1 MRLLTV
7 LLLLASY
14 PPLLSFG
21 AEIPAC
27 PAGGCLAAMQAGSGP
42 PAATSAEP
50 VPNITDAQRSALAIT
65 SYDLDLHLAPEEAKI
80 SALARIGVRNR
91 GPEPISL
98 LPLQISSTLHWESF
112 SVRRNGR
119 IETLSFDQHS
129 IQTDADHTGAVQE
142 GIVHLSEPLPPGA
155 SVDLTSAYSGEI
167 HRSAER
173 LSRLSIKPTEASFRD
188 WDEIGPETT
197 ALRGFGHVLWFPV
210 AARQA
215 FLGDS
220 SELHD
225 AEGKQRQQSRAAPFR
240 LRLSVSFRG
249 EAPAAAYFCGLP
261 QPIVSVRDDS
271 NAPIAESQGVAT
283 AEWRLPRLGFQSP
296 NLFVTATSARTKGK
310 LVSAVTERDD
320 NEGGLEL
327 YSDAAELLRPL
338 LAQWL
343 GEHPAQDLTI
353 LDHAGERFEDN
364 AFAVMPMGMNGTLA
378 PAPDDLAPELAVPL
392 AHAFFHSPQLWLDE
406 GVPQLMELLWT
417 EQRAGRAAAQAQ
429 FAPDLGALQLAEAD
443 TGEGPPEGVKSKED
457 DSLNRG
463 SREVFYRTKAAAVL
477 LMLRS
482 VVGDAN
488 LQHALR
494 ELRREPKLDAD
505 PTGFQRALE
514 EVAHRRLDWIF
525 DDWVYTDKGLPDLR
539 VISAISRPL
548 PAGNTGALVVVAV
561 HNDGRAS
568 AEVPVTVRSGTL
580 TATERL
586 LVLGRSSA
594 SVRIVFEGQP
604 QEVQVN
610 DGSVP
615 EIAESRHV
623 VAIQPR

>member
-1 MRLLTV
+1 
-7 LLLLASY
+7 
-14 PPLLSFG
+14 
-21 AEIPAC
+21 
-27 PAGGCLAAMQAGSGP
+27 MQASSGA

-50 VPNITDAQRSALAIT
+50 APNITDAQRSALAVT
-65 SYDLDLHLAPEEAKI
+65 AYDLDLHLALEEAKI
-80 SALARIGVRNR
+80 SALARISVRNR

-98 LPLQISSTLHWESF
+98 LPLQISSSLHWESF
-112 SVRRNGR
+112 SMRRNDR
-119 IETLSFDQHS
+119 IETLSFDQHA
-129 IQTDADHTGAVQE
+129 IQTDADHTGAAQE

-155 SVDLTSAYSGEI
+155 VIDLTAAYSGEI
-167 HRSAER
+167 HQVAER
-173 LSRLSIKPTEASFRD
+173 LSRLGTKPTEAGFRD
-188 WDEIGPETT
+188 WDEIGPETV

-210 AARQA
+210 AAPQV

-225 AEGKQRQQSRAAPFR
+225 AEGQQRQQSQAAAFR
-240 LRLSVSFRG
+240 LRLSVSYLG

-261 QPIVSVRDDS
+261 QPLVSVRDDS

-283 AEWRLPRLGFQSP
+283 AEWRLPRLGFESP
-296 NLFVTATSARTKGK
+296 NLFVTATPARTKGR
-310 LVSAVTERDD
+310 LVSAVTEHEDS
-320 NEGGLEL
+320 LER

-338 LAQWL
+338 LIQWM

-353 LDHAGERFEDN
+353 LDHAGERFADK
-364 AFAVMPMGMNGTLA
+364 AFVVTPMDTNGT
-378 PAPDDLAPELAVPL
+378 PAPTPDVLATELAVPL
-392 AHAFFHSPQLWLDE
+392 THAFFRSTQLWLDE
-406 GVPQLMELLWT
+406 GVPQLIELLWM
-417 EQRAGRAAAQAQ
+417 EQRAGRAIAQAQ
-429 FAPDLGALQLAEAD
+429 FAPALGALQLAEAD
-443 TGEGPPEGVKSKED
+443 RDTAPPEGAKPNER
-457 DSLNRG
+457 DSLNRS
-463 SREVFYRTKAAAVL
+463 SREVFYRTKATAVL

-494 ELRREPKLDAD
+494 ELRRQPKLDAD

-514 EVAHRRLDWIF
+514 QVAHRKLDWLF

-539 VISAISRPL
+539 ITSAISRPL
-548 PAGNTGALVVVAV
+548 PAGNAGALVVVEI
-561 HNDGRAS
+561 HNDGRAA

-604 QEVQVN
+604 REVQVN

-623 VAIQPR
+623 VAIQAR

>member
-1 MRLLTV
+1 
-7 LLLLASY
+7 
-14 PPLLSFG
+14 
-21 AEIPAC
+21 
-27 PAGGCLAAMQAGSGP
+27 MQASSGR

-50 VPNITDAQRSALAIT
+50 IANITDAQRSGLAIT
-65 SYDLDLHLAPEEAKI
+65 AYDLDLHLAPEEAKI
-80 SALARIGVRNR
+80 SVLARIGVRNR
-91 GPEPISL
+91 GPAPISL

-112 SVRRNGR
+112 SMRRNSR
-119 IETLSFDQHS
+119 IETLNFDQHS

-142 GIVHLSEPLPPGA
+142 AIVHLAEPLPPGA
-155 SVDLTSAYSGEI
+155 SVDLTAAYSGEI
-167 HRSAER
+167 HQSAER
-173 LSRLSIKPTEASFRD
+173 LSRLGMEPTEASFRD

-210 AARQA
+210 AARQV

-225 AEGKQRQQSRAAPFR
+225 AEGQQRQQSQAAPFR

-261 QPIVSVRDDS
+261 QSIVSVRDDS
-271 NAPIAESQGVAT
+271 NAPNAESQGVAT

-296 NLFVTATSARTKGK
+296 NLFVTATPARTKGR

-320 NEGGLEL
+320 ADRSLER

-338 LAQWL
+338 LAHWL
-343 GEHPAQDLTI
+343 DEHPAQDLTI
-353 LDHAGERFEDN
+353 LDHAGERFEDK
-364 AFAVMPMGMNGTLA
+364 AFAVMPMSTNGTPA
-378 PAPDDLAPELAVPL
+378 PAPNDLATELAVPL
-392 AHAFFHSPQLWLDE
+392 AHAFFHSTQLWLDE
-406 GVPQLMELLWT
+406 GVPELMELLWT

-443 TGEGPPEGVKSKED
+443 AGAGPPEGVKSKVD
-457 DSLNRG
+457 DSLNRS
-463 SREVFYRTKAAAVL
+463 SREVFYRTKATAVL

-494 ELRREPKLDAD
+494 EVRREPKLDAD
-505 PTGFQRALE
+505 PAGFQRALE
-514 EVAHRRLDWIF
+514 QVARRKLDWLF

-539 VISAISRPL
+539 VVSAISRPL
-548 PAGNTGALVVVAV
+548 PAGNMGALVVVEV

-610 DGSVP
+610 DGFVP

-623 VAIQPR
+623 VAIQSR

>member
-1 MRLLTV
+1 MRLLS
-7 LLLLASY
+7 LLLPLAFC
-14 PPLLSFG
+14 PTLLSLG
-21 AEIPAC
+21 AEMPAC
-27 PAGGCLAAMQAGSGP
+27 PAGICLAAMQASSGR
-42 PAATSAEP
+42 PATTSVEP

-65 SYDLDLHLAPEEAKI
+65 AYDLDLHLAPEEAKI
-80 SALARIGVRNR
+80 SVLARIGVRNR

-112 SVRRNGR
+112 SMRRNGR

-142 GIVHLSEPLPPGA
+142 AIVHLSEPLPPGV
-155 SVDLTSAYSGEI
+155 SVDLTAAYSGEI
-167 HRSAER
+167 HQSAER
-173 LSRLSIKPTEASFRD
+173 LSRLGMKPTEASFRD
-188 WDEIGPETT
+188 WDEIGSDTT

-210 AARQA
+210 AARQV

-225 AEGKQRQQSRAAPFR
+225 AEGQQRQQSQAAPFR

-249 EAPAAAYFCGLP
+249 EAPGGAYFCGLS

-296 NLFVTATSARTKGK
+296 NLFVTATSARTKGR
-310 LVSAVTERDD
+310 LVSAVTERD
-320 NEGGLEL
+320 ERGGSLER

-353 LDHAGERFEDN
+353 LDHAGERFDDK
-364 AFAVMPMGMNGTLA
+364 AFVVMPMGTNGTSA
-378 PAPDDLAPELAVPL
+378 PAPDDLPTELAVPL
-392 AHAFFHSPQLWLDE
+392 AHAFFHSTQLWLGE
-406 GVPQLMELLWT
+406 GVPELMELLWT

-429 FAPDLGALQLAEAD
+429 FAPDLGALQMAEAD
-443 TGEGPPEGVKSKED
+443 AGTGSPEGVKSKED
-457 DSLNRG
+457 DSLDRS

-494 ELRREPKLDAD
+494 EVRREPKLDAD
-505 PTGFQRALE
+505 PAGFQRALE
-514 EVAHRRLDWIF
+514 QVAHRKLDWLF

-548 PAGNTGALVVVAV
+548 PAGNTGALVVVEV
-561 HNDGRAS
+561 HNDGRAA

-610 DGSVP
+610 DGFVP
-615 EIAESRHV
+615 EVAESRHV
-623 VAIQPR
+623 VAIQSR